1 MFFPGNF
8 GDLFNR
14 HAWGFYETISR
25 AYGPILKLHG
35 ALGVRCSQI
44 STLMIL
50 TVHALQTK
58 MLYVFDPK
66 ALEAIVSKDGVVFD
80 ESRCFLL

>member
-1 MFFPGNF
+1 M
-8 GDLFNR
+8 D
-14 HAWGFYETISR
+14 
-25 AYGPILKLHG
+25 
-35 ALGVRCSQI
+35 
-44 STLMIL
+44 L

-80 ESRCFLL
+80 ESRCFLLWVLISLSTKSFFFMYLSAVGTT

>member
-1 MFFPGNF
+1 M
-8 GDLFNR
+8 
-14 HAWGFYETISR
+14 
-25 AYGPILKLHG
+25 
-35 ALGVRCSQI
+35 V
-44 STLMIL
+44 L